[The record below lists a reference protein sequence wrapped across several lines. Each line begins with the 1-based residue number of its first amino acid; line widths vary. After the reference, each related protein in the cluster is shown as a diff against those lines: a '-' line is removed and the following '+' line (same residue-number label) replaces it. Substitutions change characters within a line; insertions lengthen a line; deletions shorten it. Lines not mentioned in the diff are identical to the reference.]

1 MCIPAAAAK
10 KDCNAVCIP
19 IQRALPLDPLQ
30 QGRKK
35 TTSPIGLHAQ
45 LGNGPWFVEGRPG
58 DREERG
64 ENGQGV
70 GGRAGRTAAQGEE
83 RRRRRR
89 RRGAQSGMQE
99 FRLLLLSSFLVQ
111 TGLSPA
117 ADGGK
122 NGRGKEEGRKERE
135 REREREV
142 AMGQRKI
149 FTTLAN
155 IEISKRIFFSFR
167 DVSNLHF

>member
-1 MCIPAAAAK
+1 MQSAFRSSVPSLSIPCSRDAK
-10 KDCNAVCIP
+10 KP
-19 IQRALPLDPLQ
+19 
-30 QGRKK
+30 
-35 TTSPIGLHAQ
+35 TSPIGLHAQ

-64 ENGQGV
+64 ENGQGI

-89 RRGAQSGMQE
+89 RGAQSGMQE
-99 FRLLLLSSFLVQ
+99 FRLLLPSFLVQ

-122 NGRGKEEGRKERE
+122 NGRGKEEGRRRE
-135 REREREV
+135 REGEV

-155 IEISKRIFFSFR
+155 VEEDFFSR
-167 DVSNLHF
+167 SGT

>member
-35 TTSPIGLHAQ
+35 TISPIGLHAQ

-64 ENGQGV
+64 ENGQGI

-89 RRGAQSGMQE
+89 RGAQSGMQE
-99 FRLLLLSSFLVQ
+99 FRLLLPSFLVQ

-122 NGRGKEEGRKERE
+122 NGRGKEEGRRRE
-135 REREREV
+135 REGEV

-155 IEISKRIFFSFR
+155 VEEDFFSR
-167 DVSNLHF
+167 SGT

>member
-1 MCIPAAAAK
+1 M
-10 KDCNAVCIP
+10 
-19 IQRALPLDPLQ
+19 
-30 QGRKK
+30 
-35 TTSPIGLHAQ
+35 
-45 LGNGPWFVEGRPG
+45 EGRPG

-89 RRGAQSGMQE
+89 GAQSGMQE
-99 FRLLLLSSFLVQ
+99 FRLLLLSFLVQ

-117 ADGGK
+117 ADGEKMGGERK
-122 NGRGKEEGRKERE
+122 KEEEE

-155 IEISKRIFFSFR
+155 VEEDFFPFR
-167 DVSNLHF
+167 YVSNLHF